1 MHSSV
6 CGAHTLL
13 PATATQTLKCL
24 HVFGSPGPV
33 CLHTFPHVCAWRTR
47 VCRVHAC
54 LQQCVWVWGVRVYLH
69 AVQHL
74 GRRCVCLWGAH
85 VSLERLHGMHTCL
98 YVWPGSGGPGGLLT
112 AHTRGGWSQLAFHI
126 YLTAPPPPPPAQV
139 GPCWRYV
146 SGSCGLGFLL
156 PMVQRGHR
164 GSELALAGTL
174 LSLSSPLGW
183 KSAAW
188 VDPVV
193 QTLSGALIALGC
205 GQRPCSL
212 LK

>member
-1 MHSSV
+1 M
-6 CGAHTLL
+6 CRAHTLL

-54 LQQCVWVWGVRVYLH
+54 LQQCVWVWDVRVYLCMQINTWGEGVSVCGVH
-69 AVQHL
+69 A
-74 GRRCVCLWGAH
+74 CLWNVFMACTHVCMYGLALGAL
-85 VSLERLHGMHTCL
+85 VG
-98 YVWPGSGGPGGLLT
+98 VLT
-112 AHTRGGWSQLAFHI
+112 AYTRGGWSQLAFHT

-139 GPCWRYV
+139 GPCSRYV
-146 SGSCGLGFLL
+146 SGSCGLGSLL
-156 PMVQRGHR
+156 PMVQRGHQ
-164 GSELALAGTL
+164 GSELALAGIL
-174 LSLSSPLGW
+174 LSLSPPLGW

-205 GQRPCSL
+205 GQRPCSH